1 MGKEIKVRIIMRWNT
16 TEGWAAIKT
25 DSVLAKGEIG
35 IEYIPGSALPKM
47 KIGNG
52 TSSWNSLPYFET
64 SLPQNFTWG
73 QLRGTTLQTESSKTE
88 NLEIEKPGFV
98 DIVNIAT
105 LNRNFDKV
113 DAYYKLQTD
122 NINNIGK
129 RITELTKNLA
139 STPSEWSS
147 LEAEIDNAKTLNETT
162 YDSLAAV
169 LEAINNDLQIFK
181 IQLQDIIGQSM
192 PSKLVME
199 EDGMLYLADKKGTPI
214 GEGTLVK
221 DNALAAEVAGI
232 RTRFGDAGV
241 YNTAYEATQAIDSE
255 LQQIRTRQR
264 TGVTKPLA
272 ADVITEIDDELRLV
286 NNELNRIKND
296 AIPDGLIYE
305 NNQLFLAVQN
315 EPIGDP
321 VEITG
326 GGGGGGG
333 GFSYVITLTNEMD
346 SRIFSVAENVP
357 VILKFNYVSID
368 NEGIADGSGAGELLI
383 DNLKVA
389 GFTLPQGS
397 YELDVTPYLQKGANN
412 LKIKVTNSEGSY
424 RSLTYTVTVMALSVT
439 STFPTMGVYN
449 QDSVGVGYTLGG
461 EGVKTVYFVLTKQ
474 VAGARPQT
482 LGSETTTSS
491 GQARQFYVKRPSSSG
506 SYTLEIYATAGSGET
521 MVRSNTLRIGMI
533 WYSDSDTEPFILL
546 NTSQTEA
553 IEGETVQIPYMIYHP
568 AYEQT
573 LVSFDIIQ
581 HNAELEDG
589 SIGDK
594 LFSHR
599 TATVDRVSKVW
610 TIQTFPAGDVSFRIS
625 CENTSNY
632 ITMKIQKSDF
642 DKTII
647 QENLLLEFNATGR
660 QNSDDNKDQWEYKG
674 IKATFNNV
682 GWSAIDGWYLRDKE
696 GGEEG
701 EKEEQT
707 VLRLLPGSSMFLP
720 FYPFKEDITSTGYT
734 IEAEIATQNVSDYD
748 SIMVES
754 FSGGRGFLIKSQSA
768 QMTSTGS
775 SITAQFKED
784 EKVRLTFVV
793 EQYTSNRLV
802 TIYINGVSCGIQ
814 QYPQNDIF
822 THPNGQAHGITVGAE
837 SCGIDVYFLR
847 FYNIPFTSAQQL
859 NNFIVDRPTL
869 AERIEVNR
877 RNSITN
883 ENTDTSSKKITIN
896 SLNGSI
902 PYIIMECPELPQFKG
917 DKKKNMSFTFV
928 DPRNPERSFTAQKVQ
943 FDVQGTSSAGYPVK
957 NFKLKLGKLSEGG
970 GIVYT
975 QKNEP
980 AEGFKFRG
988 DDSLI
993 TKVFCL
999 KADYA
1004 SSENA
1009 NNVMLVDYYNQT
1021 CPYRNVAQQK
1031 DERVRWGVHGEP
1043 IVLFWR
1049 NTSTNETYF
1058 QGKYNMNDDKDNENV
1073 FGFVDIL
1080 NEEQYP
1086 HIECWELL
1094 NNNTSLCLFQD
1105 GIMEKV
1111 NDDGTTSYLWA
1122 DSFERR
1128 FPEQEETITDNDVS
1142 RLSRLVQ
1149 WIASTNT
1156 TNPSNNSLTTPTFYR
1171 TRDKAWNENKTYYSN
1186 RNLES
1191 VKNIEKR
1198 GTINSYSDE
1207 VSIVESDFR
1216 TKIGAQSF
1224 EDLIDEWSCSFVSD
1238 SNSWL
1243 LKRYSQ
1249 ANYSQLIPSSDLSNW
1264 GITISKD
1271 ENQDYKVHEFSF
1283 KYLTFGFGFSNALYE
1298 YHTIDTAD
1306 YRLAKFNDE
1315 FENYFIKEPMSY
1327 YYVFTETFLLMDS
1340 RAKNMFLMTFDGE
1353 HWFPSPYD
1361 MDTALGINN
1370 EGQLVFDYNLEDTD
1384 TSSGAMIYNNK
1395 DKLYDG
1401 TKTHIGSLDIKNNK
1415 FISSSGEEIDYKGA
1429 LIFNG
1434 QESVLWNNFRDCFYE
1449 DIQAMYR
1456 TLRSQSGEENGSFEF
1471 SFEKIS
1477 EKMNNHQNMWP
1488 EILWNID
1495 QQIKYLEPFYAG
1507 VNNLPMA
1514 QGDKRTQRNFW
1525 MFNTFKYRD
1534 SKYMTADSVNNYIH
1548 LRIYNKGT
1556 ISIVPYSHIYARVE
1570 FGNAK
1575 DEQKRAFRN
1584 ETVEF
1589 NTDGIATVND
1599 LETHIFSSDRIS
1611 KIGDL
1616 SEFYIGYCDF
1626 SMAPKLQEIIV
1637 GNERQGYVNGNLTT
1651 FTLGTSEL
1659 LRLVNI
1665 SNCNKLTST
1674 IDASR
1679 CPTLKVFKAKGSAI
1693 SGVNFSVG
1701 GRLEEYYA
1709 PNTIKTLVLRE
1720 QSHLNTLDITTDSE
1734 GKYQLTT
1741 MWIGKTPGV
1750 PFFNIMKNSPNL
1762 EYLRLD
1768 DINWTTTETELQ
1780 EFFNLALRPEYEN
1793 GVIINKKMGSLDG
1806 EGRPIIGGGAVVTG
1820 KVYVPSISDDF
1831 LYLMNEHFP
1840 NLTIYVNNV
1849 PKFFI
1854 RYVTYDNKFLYSY
1867 IAEGGSAAID
1877 PTRHSSVSSTTQTTI
1892 YNAIKTRPSV
1902 DSNGDGTDDTFY
1914 HFRDDIRWESLP
1926 TNIQQSY
1933 TIRPAYTI
1941 KYLTRYYYEEGG
1953 TLLYEIQTERGSIP
1967 IDPVAEG
1974 KIDIPTKATTAQYT
1988 FEYFGWS
1995 PERSEM
2001 VDPRDHFV
2009 VFKEKI
2015 NSYTVRFI
2023 SGQKE
2028 LTDSEQSVEYGKA
2041 PLLPNTNIVKNYYPD
2056 GRDEEG
2062 NIKFGYYE
2070 IYEHIGWDIYND
2082 GDIEINLKENP
2093 NGDLIII
2100 PEHYTTNPIYIYAV
2114 FSAIKPINDSWETI
2128 LNKCNDGTYKT
2139 EYPVGT
2145 QKEIKFKYAGIEY
2158 NGIMEVVEQDK
2169 DILSSDGSKFA
2180 SLTFLLK
2187 NIFIMASF
2195 RNNPSHTWDPD
2206 NNPATNNS
2214 IVGPLA
2220 GGWTDNDIYRNLSN
2234 IVFLDVLE
2242 NDRADLLNNN
2252 IKPVSKITD
2261 FGPAQTDPSTY
2272 QYYPTDLKAER
2283 IWTPSA
2289 SEMGVLPTENPA
2301 QEAKQ
2306 GSTYIWFTNNDSR
2319 IKKYQEKNERYWT
2332 RTWEGSPYRFYGVAA
2347 QGGIALDDDNSS
2359 YGIRSF
2365 ETAGLIFGF
2374 CI

>member
-1 MGKEIKVRIIMRWNT
+1 MGKEIKVRIIMRWNDT
-16 TEGWAAIKT
+16 TGWSALTGA

-35 IEYIPGSALPKM
+35 IEYIPGSALPKL

-52 TSSWNSLPYFET
+52 ASSWQNLPYFET
-64 SLPQNFTWG
+64 SLPKNFTWG
-73 QLRGTTLQTESSKTE
+73 NLRGTTLQTEASKTS
-88 NLEIEKPGFV
+88 NLELTKPGFT
-98 DIVNIAT
+98 DAVNIVT
-105 LNRNFDKV
+105 LNKNFEKIDS
-113 DAYYKLQTD
+113 YYNLKSEE
-122 NINNIGK
+122 INNLGE
-129 RITELTKNLA
+129 RITNLSNLLS
-139 STPSEWSS
+139 STPSDWSS
-147 LEAEIDNAKTLNETT
+147 LASEVAGARTINGKT
-162 YDSLAAV
+162 YDSLSNA
-169 LEAINNDLQIFK
+169 LDSLNNDLQTFK
-181 IQLQDIIGQSM
+181 IKLDDIIGKAM
-192 PSKLVME
+192 PSKLMME
-199 EDGMLYLADKKGTPI
+199 EDGMLYLADSEGNPI
-214 GEGTLVK
+214 DGSGALVK
-221 DNALAAEVAGI
+221 DNALSAEVAGI
-232 RTRFGDAGV
+232 RTRFGNAGT

-264 TGVTKPLA
+264 TGDTKPLA

-286 NNELNRIKND
+286 DNELKRIKND
-296 AIPDGLIYE
+296 VIPDGLIYE
-305 NNQLFLAVQN
+305 NNLLYLAVQN
-315 EPIGDP
+315 EAIGDP

-326 GGGGGGG
+326 GGGGIGGG

-346 SRIFSVAENVP
+346 SRIFSVAENTP
-357 VILKFNYVSID
+357 VKLKFNYTSID

-397 YELDVTPYLQKGANN
+397 YELDVTSYLQKGTNN

-424 RSLTYTVTVMALSVT
+424 RSLTYTVTVMALSIS
-439 STFPTMGVYN
+439 STFPTMGTYN
-449 QDSVGVGYTLGG
+449 LDSVGVGYTLNG

-474 VAGARPQT
+474 VTGARPQV
-482 LGSETTTSS
+482 LGSETTNST

-521 MVRSNTLRIGMI
+521 MVYSNTLRIGMI

-546 NTSQTEA
+546 NTNQVKA
-553 IEGETVQIPYMIYHP
+553 VEGETIQIPYMVYHP

-573 LVSFDIIQ
+573 LVEFNIIQ
-581 HNAELEDG
+581 HKTELEDG
-589 SIGDK
+589 TIGDK
-594 LFSHR
+594 IFSHR
-599 TATVDRVSKVW
+599 TATIDRVSKVW
-610 TIQTFPAGDVSFRIS
+610 TIQTFPPGEVSFRIS

-632 ITMKIQKSDF
+632 VTMQVQKSDF

-647 QENLLLEFNATGR
+647 QNNLLLEFNATGR

-696 GGEEG
+696 NGEEG

-720 FYPFKEDITSTGYT
+720 FYPFEEDITSTGYT

-748 SIMVES
+748 SIMIES

-768 QMTSTGS
+768 QMSSTGS

-793 EQYTSNRLV
+793 EQYTSNRLI

-822 THPNGQAHGITVGAE
+822 THPNGEAHGITVGAD
-837 SCGIDVYFLR
+837 SCGIDIYFLR
-847 FYNIPFTSAQQL
+847 FYNIPFTATQQL

-869 AERIEVNR
+869 AERIEKNR
-877 RNSITN
+877 QNSIIN
-883 ENTDTSSKKITIN
+883 ENTDMLSKKITIN

-928 DPRNPERSFTAQKVQ
+928 DPKNPERSFTAQKVQ

-957 NFKLKLGKLSEGG
+957 NFKLKLGKLNEGG
-970 GIVYT
+970 GIIYT
-975 QKNEP
+975 QTNEA

-1021 CPYRNVAQQK
+1021 CPYRNVAQEK

-1049 NTSTNETYF
+1049 NTSTNEIYF

-1080 NEEQYP
+1080 NEEDYP
-1086 HIECWELL
+1086 NIECWELL

-1111 NDDGTTSYLWA
+1111 NDDGSTSYLWV

-1142 RLSRLVQ
+1142 RLTRLVQ

-1156 TNPSNNSLTTPTFYR
+1156 TSPSNNALTSPTFYR
-1171 TRDKAWNENKTYYSN
+1171 TRDKVWNEKKTYYSN
-1186 RNLES
+1186 KNLES
-1191 VKNIEKR
+1191 IKNIEKR

-1207 VSIVESDFR
+1207 VTIVESDFR
-1216 TKIGAQSF
+1216 TKIGAVNF
-1224 EDLIDEWSCSFVSD
+1224 EDLIDEWSCSLD
-1238 SNSWL
+1238 SKTNIWT

-1249 ANYSQLIPSSDLSNW
+1249 ENFSQTIPSSELSNW
-1264 GITISKD
+1264 GITVAKKED
-1271 ENQDYKVHEFSF
+1271 QTFKVEEFSF

-1298 YHTIDTAD
+1298 YHTVDTAD
-1306 YRLAKFNDE
+1306 YRLSKFNDE
-1315 FENYFIKEPMSY
+1315 FENYFVKEPMSY

-1384 TSSGAMIYNNK
+1384 TSSGAMIYNGK

-1401 TKTHIGSLDIKNNK
+1401 TKTYFGSLDTENNK
-1415 FISSSGEEIDYKGA
+1415 FISTTGEEIDYKGA
-1429 LIFNG
+1429 LVFNG
-1434 QESVLWNNFRDCFYE
+1434 QESVLWNNFRDCFYD
-1449 DIQAMYR
+1449 DIQTMYR
-1456 TLRSQSGEENGSFEF
+1456 ALRSQTGEKNGSFEF

-1477 EKMNNHQNMWP
+1477 KKMNEHQDMWP
-1488 EILWNID
+1488 EVLWNID

-1507 VNNLPMA
+1507 VNNLAMA

-1556 ISIVPYSHIYARVE
+1556 ISVVPYSHIYARVE

-1584 ETVEF
+1584 EIVEF

-1616 SEFYIGYCDF
+1616 SDFYIGYCDF

-1637 GNERQGYVNGNLTT
+1637 GSEKQGYINGNLTA

-1674 IDASR
+1674 IDASK

-1709 PNTIKTLVLRE
+1709 PNTIKTLILRE
-1720 QSHLNTLDITTDSE
+1720 QSHLNTLDITTDNE

-1741 MWIGKTPGV
+1741 LWISKTPNV
-1750 PFFNIMKNSPNL
+1750 SFFNLIKNSPNL

-1768 DINWTTTETELQ
+1768 DISWNTTETELQ
-1780 EFFNLALRPEYEN
+1780 EFFNLALKPEYEN
-1793 GVIINKKMGSLDG
+1793 GVIKNKKMGSLDG
-1806 EGRPIIGGGAVVTG
+1806 EGRPIIGGGAIVTG

-1840 NLTIYVNNV
+1840 NLTIYVNNI

-1867 IAEGGSAAID
+1867 IAEGGSSAID
-1877 PTRHSSVSSTTQTTI
+1877 PTRHSSVDSATQTAI

-1902 DSNGDGTDDTFY
+1902 DSNGDGTEDTFY

-1953 TLLYEIQTERGSIP
+1953 ALLHETQTERNSIP

-1995 PERSEM
+1995 PSLTELTE
-2001 VDPRDHFV
+2001 PRDYYV
-2009 VFKEKI
+2009 VFSEII
-2015 NSYTVRFI
+2015 NKYTVKFI
-2023 SGQKE
+2023 SGEKE
-2028 LTDSEQSVEYGKA
+2028 LTSNEQLIDYGGS
-2041 PLLPNTNIVKNYYPD
+2041 PYLPNTSIVKKYYKD
-2056 GRDEEG
+2056 GINENGET
-2062 NIKFGYYE
+2062 KYSYYE

-2082 GDIEINLKENP
+2082 GDIEVDFEEDP
-2093 NGDLIII
+2093 NMGLIIK
-2100 PEHYTTNPIYIYAV
+2100 PKEYTTEPIKVYAV
-2114 FSAIKPINDSWETI
+2114 FSAIEPITDTWDIIIEN
-2128 LNKCNDGTYKT
+2128 CNNGNYKT
-2139 EYPVGT
+2139 KYPVGT
-2145 QKEIKFKYAGIEY
+2145 QKEIKFVYNSQEYSGIV
-2158 NGIMEVVEQDK
+2158 EVVEQDR
-2169 DILSSDGSKFA
+2169 DPLSSDGSKMA
-2180 SLTFLLK
+2180 GLTFILK
-2187 NIFIMASF
+2187 DIFLMTTF
-2195 RNNPSHTWDPD
+2195 RNNPSHTW
-2206 NNPATNNS
+2206 NE

-2220 GGWTDNDIYRNLSN
+2220 GGWTDHTIYQNLKN
-2234 IVFLDVLE
+2234 ITFKDVLE
-2242 NDRADLLNNN
+2242 NDQSVLLNEN
-2252 IKPVSKITD
+2252 IKSVIKKTD
-2261 FGPAQTDPSTY
+2261 FGPARTNADTY
-2272 QYYPTDLKAER
+2272 EYYPTDNLAER

-2289 SEMGVLPTENPA
+2289 SEMGVLSSNNPA
-2301 QEAKQ
+2301 VEAQQ
-2306 GSTYIWFTNNDSR
+2306 GKTYIWFTNNESR
-2319 IKKYQEKNERYWT
+2319 IKKYGDKAERYWT
-2332 RTWEGSPYRFYGVAA
+2332 RTWEGSPYRFYGIGAD
-2347 QGGIALDDDNSS
+2347 GGYAYDISLSNPAM
-2359 YGIRSF
+2359 GILSF
-2365 ETAGLIFGF
+2365 ENAGLIFGF